1 MATIKAVVRK
11 QRADGFWPVYIR
23 VTHRRASSFFKTG
36 KVVDRKGLDSKME
49 IKDPHVLE
57 YCARVT
63 ASFYEQLNRVECEN
77 WSVTEVV
84 EFLKGGHD
92 DLCLSDYARK
102 VHITRMLNEGQE
114 RNAKNYT
121 MALQHLERFLGT
133 NRVMFSHLTSNVV
146 NRWIDSMR
154 NTHRAKELYPIC
166 LRQIFKA
173 AMLDYNDYDTG
184 MVRIKTNPWPKVK
197 IPKADRPEKLAISPE
212 ECRAFFAAPLPESM
226 FREPLAEMGRDV
238 AMMVLC
244 LGGINTVDLYNLKK
258 RDYKNGVICYKRA
271 KTRKAR
277 NDDAYMEMRVPEILK
292 PLMEKYADTKGGE
305 YLFVFHRR
313 HSTSDSFCANVNI
326 GIKQICRSMGMEKDD
341 FYSAY
346 TFRHTWGTIAQNDC
360 GANIHDVAFAMNHT
374 SGFRV
379 TRGYIKIDFT
389 PAWELNEK
397 VVEFIFFTD
406 KKSSR
411 EVREEEPAQLRISP
425 RFMVYGAAYHMG
437 RKVAEVTDIGFRNKD
452 EVIARLAG
460 MLPEDIPDRSIV
472 IFKVV
477 NMDKDQ
483 TAVYQKQKGK
493 GF

>member
-1 MATIKAVVRK
+1 
-11 QRADGFWPVYIR
+11 
-23 VTHRRASSFFKTG
+23 
-36 KVVDRKGLDSKME
+36 
-49 IKDPHVLE
+49 
-57 YCARVT
+57 
-63 ASFYEQLNRVECEN
+63 
-77 WSVTEVV
+77 
-84 EFLKGGHD
+84 
-92 DLCLSDYARK
+92 
-102 VHITRMLNEGQE
+102 
-114 RNAKNYT
+114 
-121 MALQHLERFLGT
+121 
-133 NRVMFSHLTSNVV
+133 
-146 NRWIDSMR
+146 MR

-258 RDYKNGVICYKRA
+258 RDYKNGVLCYKRA

-305 YLFVFHRR
+305 HLFVFHRR

-326 GIKQICRSMGMEKDD
+326 GIKQICRSMGMAKDD

-411 EVREEEPAQLRISP
+411 AVKDEEPAQLRISP

-460 MLPEDIPDRSIV
+460 MLPEDIPERSIV